1 MKQFFKIV
9 IIASILI
16 CPVACGNHRKP
27 SKNKT
32 AKVPGKTSVTQKES
46 GNFVESNEK
55 EIIRPY
61 KFFDFYH
68 DGTKEDFLREAKK
81 SEIFVLRKNQKS
93 EGLQFE
99 SSVKV
104 VNILGADWGLNLQTD
119 STGTITGVVLITSN
133 TSPNIFE
140 RAKTELTPYLGEPY
154 EIDEA
159 EERIKWN
166 PRYKFIH
173 FRHLHSDE
181 GGWTIIFQFYY
192 PKINPEDIEKKEYV
206 LETDL

>member
-27 SKNKT
+27 STNKT
-32 AKVPGKTSVTQKES
+32 AKAPEKAAVTQKES

-61 KFFDFYH
+61 KFFDFYY
-68 DGTKEDFLREAKK
+68 DGTEKDFLREIKK
-81 SEIFVLRKNQKS
+81 SKVLVLRKDQKS
-93 EGLQFE
+93 EGLTFE
-99 SSVKV
+99 SRTKV

-133 TSPNIFE
+133 TSPEIYE
-140 RAKTELTPYLGEPY
+140 RAKTELSPYLGEPY

-181 GGWTIIFQFYY
+181 GGWTIIFKFYY
-192 PKINPEDIEKKEYV
+192 PKIDPEDYGQMDYV
-206 LETDL
+206 RLTDM